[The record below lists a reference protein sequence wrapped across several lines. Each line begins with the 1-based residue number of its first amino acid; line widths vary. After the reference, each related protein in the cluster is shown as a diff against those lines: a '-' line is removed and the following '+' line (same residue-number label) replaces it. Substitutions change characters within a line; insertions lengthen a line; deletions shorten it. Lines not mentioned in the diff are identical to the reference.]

1 MISDVTP
8 ERPGYT
14 RAMDNADFAR
24 AEPRARRFLPFRFA
38 VFAALLIAAPAAA
51 QPLKGLLENPANGS
65 VVSGIGTI
73 SGWVCAADDVV
84 VLINDTVAPQI
95 AYGTNRGDTQGACGD
110 TNNGFGALF
119 NWNLLGDGT
128 HTLVATVDG
137 VELARATFR
146 VQTLGVSFLSDK
158 EGVYLVE
165 DFPEEGDSFGLQW
178 EQAAQNFMIVP
189 PPANGTPVE
198 DASSASA
205 IEGPAATV
213 LGVLENPSDNGRS
226 SGIGLASGWVCDAD
240 EVEIVIDGT
249 IRLQAAYPT
258 ARADTVDE
266 CAGSFATGF
275 GVLFN
280 WNLLSNGP
288 HTAVALAD
296 GMEFDRSEFRV
307 RKLGGSFLRG
317 LDKTL
322 VLPNFPTNA
331 TDVEVEWVEASQNF
345 LISDVLGIIPTP
357 TPVPT
362 QTPKPTAPRT
372 PTPTPSPKPQGTPP
386 VPSGCPAGAIP
397 NGGDNVPGIVPRDP
411 LEPSGIRIPENER
424 RVYCATLPSS
434 ARQVRFFA
442 DALCSSDVELTVRP
456 SVTTF
461 SDGSP
466 LTVKQTRGGN
476 VSYGSLTRP
485 PGYVPAQVF
494 YVDVLGFENADTC
507 NQNGRVGARIQLG
520 WVYDE

>member
-1 MISDVTP
+1 MRV
-8 ERPGYT
+8 GL
-14 RAMDNADFAR
+14 A
-24 AEPRARRFLPFRFA
+24 LA
-38 VFAALLIAAPAAA
+38 VLVLAGSASA
-51 QPLKGLLENPANGS
+51 QPLKGVLENPPNGS

-84 VLINDTVAPQI
+84 VIINDTVAPQI
-95 AYGTNRGDTQGACGD
+95 AYGTNRGDTVAACGD
-110 TNNGFGALF
+110 ANNGFGALF

-137 VELARATFR
+137 VELGRSTFR
-146 VQTLGVSFLSDK
+146 VQTLGVAFLRDAD
-158 EGVYLVE
+158 GVYRLE
-165 DFPEEGDSFGLQW
+165 DFPENGDAFGLQW
-178 EQAAQNFMIVP
+178 EESAQNFIIVP
-189 PPANGTPVE
+189 PPANGTATAAAESESAPVVPE
-198 DASSASA
+198 Y
-205 IEGPAATV
+205 PAATV

-240 EVEIVIDGT
+240 EVEVVIDGT

-258 ARADTVDE
+258 ARADTVDQ

-280 WNLLSNGP
+280 WNLLTNGP

-307 RKLGGSFLRG
+307 RKLGGSFLRD
-317 LDKTL
+317 LDKT
-322 VLPNFPTNA
+322 VLLQDFPTAQN
-331 TDVEVEWVEASQNF
+331 DVELEWVEAAQNF
-345 LISDVLGIIPTP
+345 MISDVIGVLATP
-357 TPVPT
+357 TPVA
-362 QTPKPTAPRT
+362 TPSPQPTAPRT

-386 VPSGCPAGAIP
+386 VPSGCPAGFIP
-397 NGGDNVPGIVPRDP
+397 NEGDGAPGLVPRDP
-411 LEPSGIRIPENER
+411 LEPSGIRIAENER

-466 LTVKQTRGGN
+466 LNVKQTRGGN
-476 VSYGSLTRP
+476 VSYGSLTKP
-485 PGYVPAQVF
+485 PGFVPAQVF
-494 YVDVLGFENADTC
+494 YVDVLGFENAETC
-507 NQNGRVGARIQLG
+507 MQNGRMGARIQLG
-520 WVYDE
+520 WVYNE